1 MTTKQAFLAQA
12 DIELLNPQYGKIA
25 ELKQAQDPFVVA
37 QIGAMA
43 QMLELYS
50 TQQNIAETEVF
61 LKARDATI
69 CGRPSST
76 QARQPKSYSGFRK
89 GRLRLR

>member
-43 QMLELYS
+43 QMLDSRWETSMGIIVLIL
-50 TQQNIAETEVF
+50 TQIILVE
-61 LKARDATI
+61 
-69 CGRPSST
+69 
-76 QARQPKSYSGFRK
+76 
-89 GRLRLR
+89 

>member
-12 DIELLNPQYGKIA
+12 DIELLNPQYTKIA

-37 QIGAMA
+37 QISAMA

-69 CGRPSST
+69 LADAT
-76 QARQPKSYSGFRK
+76 LKGFYPCE
-89 GRLRLR
+89 LR